1 LKNFLISRRRF
12 LRGGLAVAALGGVA
26 LGTDATFVEPDH
38 PRLERVEIWL
48 KTLPS
53 SLDGFT
59 IAQLSDFHYDPYFS
73 ITPIKAAVQMVNDL
87 KPDLI
92 ALTGDFVTAPSFESR
107 RHLNRRAHAAADPC
121 AELLR
126 SLGAPHGVFAVM
138 GNHDNS
144 FGPEGVTDS
153 LQARGI
159 SVLRNRSVAIE
170 KDGRRFWLAGV
181 EDVLGWKADLNKALR
196 GVASGEAAVLLCH
209 EPDFAD
215 VASQHDISL
224 QISGHSHG
232 GQVRL
237 PAAGALYLPPMGRK
251 YPWGLRHLGSMQLYT
266 NCGIGTVILPIRL
279 NCPPEV
285 TLITLRCGVA

>member
-1 LKNFLISRRRF
+1 M
-12 LRGGLAVAALGGVA
+12 
-26 LGTDATFVEPDH
+26 EPDH
-38 PRLERVEIWL
+38 PRLERVEIRL
-48 KTLPS
+48 EKLPS

-73 ITPIKAAVQMVNDL
+73 ITPIQAAIRMVNEL

-92 ALTGDFVTAPSFESR
+92 ALTGDFVTMPLFESR
-107 RHLNRRAHAAADPC
+107 RHLNRQAHAAADPC

-126 SLGAPHGVFAVM
+126 YLGAPHGVFAVL

-144 FGPEGVTDS
+144 YGPEGVTES

-159 SVLRNRSVAIE
+159 SVLRNRCVAIE

-196 GVASGEAAVLLCH
+196 GVASGEATVLLCH

-215 VASQHDISL
+215 VACRHDIGL

-237 PAAGALYLPPMGRK
+237 PVAGALYLPPLGKK
-251 YPWGLRHLGSMQLYT
+251 YPWGLRRLGSMQLYT
-266 NCGIGTVILPIRL
+266 NCGIGTVNLPIRL

-285 TLITLRCGVA
+285 TLFTLRSGVA